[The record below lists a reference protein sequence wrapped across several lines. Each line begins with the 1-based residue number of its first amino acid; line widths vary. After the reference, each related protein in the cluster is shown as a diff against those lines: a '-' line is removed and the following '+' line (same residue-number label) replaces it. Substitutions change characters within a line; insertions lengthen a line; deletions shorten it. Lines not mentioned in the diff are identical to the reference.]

1 MQWLARPSSAETF
14 LVQCF
19 FPEKLKDI
27 SSPPPCWG
35 RWGANFPS
43 TTEKLINKAGVKK
56 LLLVVVFTPW
66 RETPTQSI
74 VLPQTVP
81 FTYREEVGCVFL
93 NWPTE
98 SRFVLTSSG
107 FTFKLP
113 EVISNCTPGWV
124 STLWHHFYYR
134 CNVAHATAPGRSEVK
149 VTEAACWWTSERQ
162 TGTLPGEVADPALI
176 SMIETENVFQPNKR
190 QKRKACYRRGT
201 DNRESNSNQAVVL
214 LVRLHTLRS
223 QLCAWWFIKA
233 DV

>member
-1 MQWLARPSSAETF
+1 MQWLARPSSAVTF

-149 VTEAACWWTSERQ
+149 VTGS
-162 TGTLPGEVADPALI
+162 G
-176 SMIETENVFQPNKR
+176 
-190 QKRKACYRRGT
+190 
-201 DNRESNSNQAVVL
+201 L
-214 LVRLHTLRS
+214 LVNQRETDGNITGRS
-223 QLCAWWFIKA
+223 RWSCFDFNDRNWKRISTKQKTKKKSVLSSRHRQPRVQLQSSCGAVGPTTHSQVTALCLVIH
-233 DV
+233 